1 MFSSLF
7 YCQSEEGNYLPLSN
21 GYLLFSALSRHFTLY
36 PGQDILHEQETG
48 GLFTLSALMP
58 DSFWKK
64 PGWTFKKDIALEK
77 GALFAFR
84 ISFQEDRA
92 FEFFS
97 SNIVGARLTLGGASF
112 KVLRA
117 FPREENELCQQIS
130 LEELKSVPPY
140 SGISVDFLLPAGFK
154 SSDKQNI
161 FPTSELF
168 FGSLALRWQRWA
180 KTGEA
185 FDQTLF
191 SSVLIEQ
198 FSLSS
203 VAVRLK
209 NDQIFRG
216 CIGNVCYSFRNL
228 SETGKRF
235 LSLLAAL
242 APFCG
247 VGYKVTQGMGLVKIR
262 FR

>member
-7 YCQSEEGNYLPLSN
+7 SCQSEGGNLPLSN
-21 GYLLFSALSRHFTLY
+21 GYLLFSALSRHFALY
-36 PGQDILHEQETG
+36 PGQDILHKQETG
-48 GLFTLSALMP
+48 DLFTLSALMP
-58 DSFWKK
+58 DYFWKK
-64 PGWTFKKDIALEK
+64 PRWTFKSKDIAFEK

-84 ISFQEDRA
+84 VSFQEDRA
-92 FEFFS
+92 FELFS
-97 SNIVGARLTLGGASF
+97 SKIVGARLTLGGASF

-117 FPREENELCQQIS
+117 FPREENELCQQVS

-180 KTGEA
+180 KTEEV
-185 FDQTLF
+185 FDKTLF
-191 SSVLIEQ
+191 NRVLIEQ

-209 NDQIFRG
+209 NDQVFRG
-216 CIGNVCYSFRNL
+216 CVGNVRYSFRNL
-228 SETGKRF
+228 SETGKQF
-235 LSLLAAL
+235 LSLLATL

-262 FR
+262 FW